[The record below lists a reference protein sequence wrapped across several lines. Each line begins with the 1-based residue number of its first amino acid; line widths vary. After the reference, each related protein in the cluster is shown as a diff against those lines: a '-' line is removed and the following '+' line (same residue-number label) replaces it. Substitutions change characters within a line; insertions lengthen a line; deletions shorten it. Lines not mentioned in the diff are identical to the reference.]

1 MLRDWGAEKK
11 YHHEIIGYNM
21 RLEGIQG
28 AVLRVKL
35 KYIEKWTEMR
45 RDAAA
50 RYNAMFKGTGVLTP
64 VELANRRHVYHIY
77 AIRTKDRARWIE
89 QLTAK
94 GIQTGIH
101 YPFPLHTLKA
111 FDFLGYKQ
119 GQFPNS
125 EKAAAEVLS
134 LPMYPELN
142 AVQQEEVVSAVAA
155 LQAEALQLT

>member
-1 MLRDWGAEKK
+1 
-11 YHHEIIGYNM
+11 
-21 RLEGIQG
+21 
-28 AVLRVKL
+28 
-35 KYIEKWTEMR
+35 
-45 RDAAA
+45 
-50 RYNAMFKGTGVLTP
+50 MFEGTGVVTP

-77 AIRTKDRARWIE
+77 AVRTKDRARWIE
-89 QLTAK
+89 ELSKK

-119 GQFPNS
+119 GQFPHS

-142 AVQQEEVVSAVAA
+142 AVQQEEVVAAVVA
-155 LQAEALQLT
+155 LQTQSMQPA